1 MDGAVSEM
9 HEREDEEV
17 RPLLRTLALLV
28 AALALAGSAQAAT
41 GDGAKLAKALK
52 TALQRTYKANGSDD
66 VFTKVTCV
74 LPNMATTG
82 HCKAYFT
89 SASLRETGWFPVT
102 ASINRS
108 TGGVRWQLAKPTC
121 KDSKTGAPVAC

>member
-9 HEREDEEV
+9 PQPEDEEV
-17 RPLLRTLALLV
+17 RTLLRTVALLV
-28 AALALAGSAQAAT
+28 AALALAGSAQGAT
-41 GDGAKLAKALK
+41 GDGVKLAAALK
-52 TALQRTYKANGSDD
+52 VALQHTYKSHGSDD

-82 HCKAYFT
+82 HCKAHFT
-89 SASLRETGWFPVT
+89 SASLTETGWFPVT

-108 TGGVRWQLAKPTC
+108 TGGVRWQLGKPTC

>member
-1 MDGAVSEM
+1 VPQHD
-9 HEREDEEV
+9 DEEV
-17 RPLLRTLALLV
+17 RRVLRTLLVV
-28 AALALAGSAQAAT
+28 AALALTGSAQAAT
-41 GDGAKLAKALK
+41 PDNVKLAQVLK
-52 TALQRTYKANGSDD
+52 TTLQHTYKSHGSDD

-89 SASLRETGWFPVT
+89 SASLTETGWFAVT

-108 TGGVRWQLAKPTC
+108 TGGVRWQLTKATC